1 MRIVA
6 RAVVAWLAVAVAAA
20 GCAPPSPG
28 SVAMDDGTRS
38 NAPKRIVTAIRG
50 NPHTVYQKL
59 NPRSNVAGITEL
71 EVLVNAPLCYF
82 DDQGNLQPRLAD
94 AVPTLENGR
103 WRLLADGTMETSWTI
118 REGARWH
125 DGVPLTADDLLFTL
139 AVVQDRELPIF
150 GDIAYASLDSAWAQ
164 DPRTIVVKWKQ
175 PYIQADRLFTYA
187 LALPMPKHLLEAAH
201 TTEKATFTEHPYWAE
216 EFVGT
221 GAYRIRTWERGSHL
235 VFAANESYLLGRPR
249 IDEIVVRYIPDP
261 ATLAANILAGE
272 VDVTMEGRLS
282 IEWATTVR
290 DQWRDGNVDFKT
302 SSMLQI
308 FPQFVSPTPSVVGS
322 LEFRRA
328 MLHAVNRQE
337 MVDTLVFGLTSVGHT
352 FVAPSEPEYRA
363 VESSIVRYEY
373 EPRRSIELLE
383 GLGLRKGGD
392 GTYRDGAG
400 QRLTF
405 EIRTSQGDD
414 RQEKAMFATADDWQ
428 RLGVEVERTLVPPQ
442 RATDAEYR
450 STFPAFDLKGQ
461 AGTFD
466 YAPSFHSSRVS
477 LAENNYRVSGNNARY
492 MNPHLD
498 ALIDR
503 YYITIPPDERLRVAG
518 QIVHYISDQVV
529 WMGLYY
535 SVTPLLVS
543 NRLANVSQAK
553 AARASTLSNVHEW
566 DLR

>member
-1 MRIVA
+1 MV
-6 RAVVAWLAVAVAAA
+6 AA
-20 GCAPPSPG
+20 GCAPSAPAGLSG
-28 SVAMDDGTRS
+28 AGDGARS
-38 NAPKRIVTAIRG
+38 ATPKRIVTAIRG

-71 EVLVNAPLCYF
+71 EVLVNAPLCFF
-82 DDQGNLQPRLAD
+82 DDQGNLQPRLAE
-94 AVPTLENGR
+94 AVPTLENER
-103 WRLLADGTMETSWTI
+103 WRLFPDGSMETSWTI

-125 DGVPLTADDLLFTL
+125 DGVPLTSEDLLFTL
-139 AVVQDRELPIF
+139 AVVQDKELPIF
-150 GDIAYASLDSAWAQ
+150 GDIAYASLDSGWAL
-164 DPRTIVVKWKQ
+164 DPRTVVVKWKQ

-187 LALPMPKHLLEAAH
+187 LALPMPKHLLETAYL
-201 TTEKATFTEHPYWAE
+201 TEKATFTEHPYWSE
-216 EFVGT
+216 DFVGT
-221 GAYRIRTWERGSHL
+221 GPFRIRDWERGSHL

-249 IDEIVVRYIPDP
+249 IDEILVRYIPDP
-261 ATLAANILAGE
+261 STLAANILAGE

-290 DQWRDGNVDFKT
+290 DQWRDGKVDFRS

-308 FPQFVSPTPSVVGS
+308 FPQFINPTPAALRNV
-322 LEFRRA
+322 EFRRA
-328 MLHAVNRQE
+328 MLHAINRQE
-337 MVDTLVFGLTSVGHT
+337 MVETLVFGLTSVGHT

-363 VESSIVRYEY
+363 VESSIVRYDY
-373 EPRRSIELLE
+373 DPRRSAELLE
-383 GLGLRKGGD
+383 GLGYRKGGD
-392 GTYRDGAG
+392 GIYRDGGG
-400 QRLTF
+400 QRLSF

-414 RQEKAMFATADDWQ
+414 RQEKAMYATADDWQ

-466 YAPSFHSSRVS
+466 YTPSFHSSRVS
-477 LAENNYRVSGNNARY
+477 LTENNFRVSGNNARY
-492 MNPHLD
+492 ANPQLD

-503 YYITIPPDERLRVAG
+503 YYVTIPLEERLRVAG
-518 QIVHYISDQVV
+518 QIVHHISDQVA

-543 NRLANVSQAK
+543 NRLLNVSQAK
-553 AARASTLSNVHEW
+553 AARASTLSSVHEW
-566 DLR
+566 DVK